1 MNGNNSKREQ
11 AEKLLRSLTDI
22 DDRFLEEAMKE
33 PAAGEGAQVTGEGAL
48 SAGTESPQAGAKT
61 PSGGRKIRR
70 YSTWALTAAACLTVV
85 IIGRYV
91 TLNRDTGLKS
101 EQPAAVSDE
110 AKITE
115 VPEMYDEVTGAEA
128 PGADAVNE
136 AEEAVPMDA
145 AGEAKSQDTVNAVN
159 KADEAVPAEASG
171 EMAGE
176 APAEAAGELAAED
189 AAEASGELA
198 AEAVGEAYDAAP
210 QMDDEADKGADV
222 LYESAQIANPFTDTK
237 TLEEAQEIAGFDMQV
252 PDAAA
257 PYTVV
262 NYRAVE
268 GEMLEIIFRDRKGE
282 EGYRIRKAA
291 GEDDISGDYNEYAK
305 EKTIRLSDGTKVTLR
320 GNKEDEWSVAVWTA
334 EDGEGK
340 DVYSFAVCSGEK
352 TFTSEEVKE
361 MAEVMS
367 RH

>member
-11 AEKLLRSLTDI
+11 AEKLLRSFTDI

-91 TLNRDTGLKS
+91 TLNRNAGLKN

-136 AEEAVPMDA
+136 AEEAVPLEA

-159 KADEAVPAEASG
+159 
-171 EMAGE
+171 
-176 APAEAAGELAAED
+176 
-189 AAEASGELA
+189 
-198 AEAVGEAYDAAP
+198 
-210 QMDDEADKGADV
+210 EADKGADV

-305 EKTIRLSDGTKVTLR
+305 EKTILLSDGTKVTLR
-320 GNKEDEWSVAVWTA
+320 GDKEDEWSVAVWTT

-340 DVYSFAVCSGEK
+340 DVYSFAICSGEK

-361 MAEVMS
+361 MAEVMI

>member
-11 AEKLLRSLTDI
+11 AEKLLRSFTDI

-91 TLNRDTGLKS
+91 TLNRNAGLKN

-136 AEEAVPMDA
+136 AEEAVPLEA

-159 KADEAVPAEASG
+159 
-171 EMAGE
+171 
-176 APAEAAGELAAED
+176 
-189 AAEASGELA
+189 
-198 AEAVGEAYDAAP
+198 
-210 QMDDEADKGADV
+210 EADKGADV

-320 GNKEDEWSVAVWTA
+320 GDKDDEWSVAVWTA

>member
-11 AEKLLRSLTDI
+11 AEKLLRSFTDI

-33 PAAGEGAQVTGEGAL
+33 PAAGEGAQVTGDGAL
-48 SAGTESPQAGAKT
+48 SAGTESRQAGAKT

-128 PGADAVNE
+128 PEADAVNE
-136 AEEAVPMDA
+136 AEEA
-145 AGEAKSQDTVNAVN
+145 
-159 KADEAVPAEASG
+159 G
-171 EMAGE
+171 EM
-176 APAEAAGELAAED
+176 
-189 AAEASGELA
+189 A

-252 PDAAA
+252 PDAAV
-257 PYTVV
+257 PYTIV

-320 GNKEDEWSVAVWTA
+320 GDKDDEWSVAVWTA

>member
-11 AEKLLRSLTDI
+11 AEKLLRSFTDI

-48 SAGTESPQAGAKT
+48 SAGTESRQAGAKT

-115 VPEMYDEVTGAEA
+115 VPGMYDEVTGAEA

-136 AEEAVPMDA
+136 AEEAVPLEA
-145 AGEAKSQDTVNAVN
+145 AGEARSQDTVNAV
-159 KADEAVPAEASG
+159 DEAVPPEASG

-176 APAEAAGELAAED
+176 APAEAAGEM
-189 AAEASGELA
+189 A

-237 TLEEAQEIAGFDMQV
+237 TMEEAQEIAGFDMQV

-320 GNKEDEWSVAVWTA
+320 GDKDDEWSVAVWTA

-352 TFTSEEVKE
+352 TFTSEEVKK

>member
-11 AEKLLRSLTDI
+11 AEKLLRSFTDI

-136 AEEAVPMDA
+136 AEEAVPLEA

-159 KADEAVPAEASG
+159 
-171 EMAGE
+171 
-176 APAEAAGELAAED
+176 
-189 AAEASGELA
+189 
-198 AEAVGEAYDAAP
+198 
-210 QMDDEADKGADV
+210 EADKG
-222 LYESAQIANPFTDTK
+222 SW
-237 TLEEAQEIAGFDMQV
+237 M
-252 PDAAA
+252 
-257 PYTVV
+257 
-262 NYRAVE
+262 R
-268 GEMLEIIFRDRKGE
+268 
-282 EGYRIRKAA
+282 
-291 GEDDISGDYNEYAK
+291 
-305 EKTIRLSDGTKVTLR
+305 
-320 GNKEDEWSVAVWTA
+320 SV
-334 EDGEGK
+334 
-340 DVYSFAVCSGEK
+340 
-352 TFTSEEVKE
+352 
-361 MAEVMS
+361 
-367 RH
+367 

>member
-11 AEKLLRSLTDI
+11 AEKLLRSFTDI

-61 PSGGRKIRR
+61 PSAVRKLRR

-85 IIGRYV
+85 IVGRYV
-91 TLNRDTGLKS
+91 TLNREAGLKN
-101 EQPAAVSDE
+101 EQPAVVSDE

-115 VPEMYDEVTGAEA
+115 VPGMYDEVTGAE
-128 PGADAVNE
+128 PLE
-136 AEEAVPMDA
+136 A
-145 AGEAKSQDTVNAVN
+145 AGEAKNQDAVNAVN
-159 KADEAVPAEASG
+159 EADEAAPAAAAEASG
-171 EMAGE
+171 EMT
-176 APAEAAGELAAED
+176 AED
-189 AAEASGELA
+189 AAEVSGEMA
-198 AEAVGEAYDAAP
+198 AEAAGEAYDAAP

-305 EKTIRLSDGTKVTLR
+305 EKTILLSDGTKVTLR
-320 GNKEDEWSVAVWTA
+320 GDKEDEWSVAVWTT

-340 DVYSFAVCSGEK
+340 DVYSFAICSGEK

-361 MAEVMS
+361 MAEVMI

>member
-11 AEKLLRSLTDI
+11 AEKLLRSFTDI

-91 TLNRDTGLKS
+91 TLNRNAGLKN

-110 AKITE
+110 VKITE

-136 AEEAVPMDA
+136 AEEAVPLEA

-159 KADEAVPAEASG
+159 
-171 EMAGE
+171 
-176 APAEAAGELAAED
+176 
-189 AAEASGELA
+189 
-198 AEAVGEAYDAAP
+198 
-210 QMDDEADKGADV
+210 EADKGADV

-320 GNKEDEWSVAVWTA
+320 GDKDDEWSVAMWTA
-334 EDGEGK
+334 EHGEGK

-352 TFTSEEVKE
+352 TFTSKEVKE

>member
-11 AEKLLRSLTDI
+11 AEKLLRSFTDI

-136 AEEAVPMDA
+136 AEEAVPLEA

-159 KADEAVPAEASG
+159 
-171 EMAGE
+171 
-176 APAEAAGELAAED
+176 
-189 AAEASGELA
+189 
-198 AEAVGEAYDAAP
+198 
-210 QMDDEADKGADV
+210 EADKGADV

-252 PDAAA
+252 PDAVA

-320 GNKEDEWSVAVWTA
+320 GDKDDEWSVAVWTA

>member
-11 AEKLLRSLTDI
+11 AEKLLRSFTDI

-91 TLNRDTGLKS
+91 TLNRNAGLKN

-115 VPEMYDEVTGAEA
+115 VPGMYDEVTGAE
-128 PGADAVNE
+128 PLE
-136 AEEAVPMDA
+136 A
-145 AGEAKSQDTVNAVN
+145 AGEAKNQDAVNAVN
-159 KADEAVPAEASG
+159 EADEAAPAAAAEASG
-171 EMAGE
+171 EMT
-176 APAEAAGELAAED
+176 AED
-189 AAEASGELA
+189 AAEVSGEMA
-198 AEAVGEAYDAAP
+198 AEAAGEAYDAAP

-320 GNKEDEWSVAVWTA
+320 GDKDDEWSVAVWTA

-340 DVYSFAVCSGEK
+340 DVYSFAICSGEK

-361 MAEVMS
+361 MAEVMI

>member
-11 AEKLLRSLTDI
+11 AEKLLRSFTDI

-91 TLNRDTGLKS
+91 TLNRNAGLKN

-110 AKITE
+110 VKITE

-136 AEEAVPMDA
+136 AEEAVPLEA

-159 KADEAVPAEASG
+159 
-171 EMAGE
+171 
-176 APAEAAGELAAED
+176 
-189 AAEASGELA
+189 
-198 AEAVGEAYDAAP
+198 
-210 QMDDEADKGADV
+210 EADKGADV

-320 GNKEDEWSVAVWTA
+320 GDKDDEWSVAMWTA

-352 TFTSEEVKE
+352 TFTSKEVKE